1 MVIIC
6 VIIFWHL
13 FCAKYQ
19 KQIVFNFFD
28 IYHISFFGLM
38 KKRPIF
44 SNRSW
49 EGGLKDLRQK
59 SLSTIFLSNFG
70 LRTGDELSLRSAA
83 TVRYR

>member
-1 MVIIC
+1 
-6 VIIFWHL
+6 
-13 FCAKYQ
+13 
-19 KQIVFNFFD
+19 
-28 IYHISFFGLM
+28 M